1 MRPVL
6 EGKRVRLRPPTG
18 ADVAFATAFAN
29 DAELRGFLS
38 FYRPTSEAEELDWLR
53 SLRDEGD
60 LVWLM
65 EDARSGEPFGF
76 LSLVVSH
83 VPRVAELGLG
93 ILGSEKRGQGIGR
106 EAIGLA
112 LAHAFDSLR
121 LQRVFLNVF
130 ADNPAVRLYEQL
142 GLRVEGR
149 LRRHAF
155 KRGEY
160 RDQLVMAILREE
172 WSA

>member
-1 MRPVL
+1 M
-6 EGKRVRLRPPTG
+6 EGQLVRLRPPTA
-18 ADVAFATAFAN
+18 ADAPFASTFAN
-29 DAELRGFLS
+29 DEELRGWLS
-38 FYRPTSEAEELDWLR
+38 FYRPTGESEELDWLR

-65 EDARSGEPFGF
+65 EDAQSLQPFGF

-93 ILGSEKRGQGIGR
+93 ILGTHRRGQGVGR

-112 LAHAFDSLR
+112 FDHAFHTLR

-130 ADNPAVRLYEQL
+130 ADNPAVRLYESL
-142 GLRVEGR
+142 GMKREGT

-155 KRGEY
+155 KRGAY
-160 RDQLVMAILREE
+160 RDQLVMGILREE
-172 WSA
+172 WVK